1 MPCPEPCTQKGWS
14 VSVDQGFLSFTVLTV
29 QFGGGWA
36 FLLYREGL
44 PFFFAEELVS
54 PEGQTYFLEFSLCIQ
69 L

>member
-1 MPCPEPCTQKGWS
+1 MYTERLERECGS
-14 VSVDQGFLSFTVLTV
+14 RLLSFTVLTV

>member
-1 MPCPEPCTQKGWS
+1 M
-14 VSVDQGFLSFTVLTV
+14 SVDQGFLSFTVLTV

-44 PFFFAEELVS
+44 PFCFAEELVS
-54 PEGQTYFLEFSLCIQ
+54 PEGRTYFLEFSLCIQ